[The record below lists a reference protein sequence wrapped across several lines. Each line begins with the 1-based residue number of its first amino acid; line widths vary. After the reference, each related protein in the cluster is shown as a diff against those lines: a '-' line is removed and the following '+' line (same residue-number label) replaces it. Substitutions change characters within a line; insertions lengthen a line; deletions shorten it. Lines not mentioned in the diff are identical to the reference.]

1 MRDTSTW
8 SKKLREALK
17 KSSELQEY
25 VEFLYPN
32 DNSIWE
38 KELRRLA
45 RLIANVEL
53 GLTLLR
59 NIAPSE
65 SAIAV

>member
-8 SKKLREALK
+8 SEKLRKKLRE
-17 KSSELQEY
+17 SSELQEY
-25 VEFLYPN
+25 VEFLYSN

-53 GLTLLR
+53 GLALLR
-59 NIAPSE
+59 NIA
-65 SAIAV
+65 